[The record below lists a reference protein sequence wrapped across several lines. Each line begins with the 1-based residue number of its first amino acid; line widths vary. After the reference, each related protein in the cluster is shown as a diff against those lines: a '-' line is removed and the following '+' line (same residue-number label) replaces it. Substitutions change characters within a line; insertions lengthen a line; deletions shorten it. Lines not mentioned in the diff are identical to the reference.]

1 MNEYSFPFDFDLPP
15 YLQILPGL
23 FERLDSSRWF
33 LNCACEYEG
42 ESLYAKR
49 LIRASLS
56 EFKSSFDCLNSD
68 LRSIGKKEIW
78 DRSAYSKQL
87 EQDFVLRIIRNARD
101 LSVHSNKS
109 KARFRSSTLR
119 VISPEGSHISTVS
132 SIYFDK
138 LEMEHD
144 RTTLSRFTKCE
155 IEKMQGIFEDFPCFM
170 ILSEGYKRI
179 SIILENFLA
188 DNKLVSLEESEAFW
202 QPYI

>member
-1 MNEYSFPFDFDLPP
+1 MNEYSFPFDFALPP

-56 EFKSSFDCLNSD
+56 EFKSSFGCLNSD

-78 DRSAYSKQL
+78 DRSAYLKQL
-87 EQDFVLRIIRNARD
+87 EQDFVLRIIR
-101 LSVHSNKS
+101 

-155 IEKMQGIFEDFPCFM
+155 IEKMQGIFEGFPCFM
-170 ILSEGYKRI
+170 ILSEGYNRI
-179 SIILENFLA
+179 SIILENFKTE
-188 DNKLVSLEESEAFW
+188 NKLVSLEESEAFW